1 MFYVLGFLILLSSS
15 LGFAKSAS
23 PQAIL
28 TIEKNWATSDK
39 YSISDEGIQVTTQG
53 RQRMINLRGNLIPVA
68 TMTSGEIKSAT
79 GKGIPKDLAAQMSKL
94 MGIQSWKKEDRGS
107 YISYEAAVPNEA
119 RLIKLFVSKNKTNFK
134 YSVASIRI
142 AYMLPTYYEVEL
154 LQRQQIEGSQAVA
167 ALESNQNWHRLFQ
180 FFVSPAYAADGS
192 SLAGLAGNFNNRI
205 PNVNIDAGTLSG
217 VKGSLDGLT
226 TKVTSIKGS
235 IDGIAGAGNNLASA
249 GNNVAGAGN
258 NIANSVNNAS
268 SSLNNLSAEAGKI
281 QGTIANST
289 DVMRNSAS
297 DINSTLKGFQDPKTF
312 FKIGLASG
320 FGYTLGSMLV
330 QFATDGAASLVKKI
344 FYEVT
349 GQMDPATRERMTG
362 RGQKAWDDLQKLSE
376 RVAEIDKNVQL
387 RLAVLSSLNGKDP
400 LIVANELEDRRLLLE
415 SDIRKMQNTM
425 DKSSDAASRMQ
436 CSSAIREMSQQVE
449 LLKQMQPILQSEQP
463 RSQAELC
470 AGFDRMY
477 QQWANVELQMH
488 NARSVLL
495 QDMVALATGAEKAT
509 QDASK
514 SLASDRKKR
523 NECKDSKLDVVK
535 DFISDNK
542 CSCGA
547 ATISQ
552 KCNYLCMEQQNY
564 QDHEKSCLNMIAMSK
579 TVDKDTDSLVE
590 SELIR
595 QNTAMLEDSYSKLT
609 RSYCVQGDT
618 SGVCNGQDGSFSMI
632 HSRMQNQFQQ
642 IQKACGSDSVV
653 SASSPRDILS
663 GKRKAASLADSPTP
677 ISSAAVSN
685 LPTTS
690 ESGGFFSNFFGK
702 ITGFFKNLF

>member
-1 MFYVLGFLILLSSS
+1 MISYVVGISILLASS

-23 PQAIL
+23 PQAISS
-28 TIEKNWATSDK
+28 IERNWATSDK
-39 YSISDEGIQVTTQG
+39 YSISEGGVRVTTQG
-53 RQRMINLRGNLIPVA
+53 RQRMIRLRGNVIPVA
-68 TMTSGEIKSAT
+68 TMTSGEIKSPH
-79 GKGIPKDLAAQMSKL
+79 GKGVPKDLAAEMSKL
-94 MGIQSWKKEDRGS
+94 MGIKVWKKEDRGS
-107 YISYEAAVPNEA
+107 YIAYEAPVPNEA
-119 RLIKLFVSKNKTNFK
+119 RLIKLFVSKDQKNFK
-134 YSVASIRI
+134 YSVASIRL
-142 AYMLPTYYEVEL
+142 AYMLPTYYEAEL
-154 LQRQQIEGSQAVA
+154 LQRQQIEGTQAVA
-167 ALESNQNWHRLFQ
+167 SLESHQNWNRLFK
-180 FFVSPAYAADGS
+180 FFVSPAYAADGF
-192 SLAGLAGNFNNRI
+192 SLADLTSGFNGNI
-205 PNVNIDAGTLSG
+205 PNVNLPNINIDSSAVNS
-217 VKGSLDGLT
+217 VKGSLDGLNNT
-226 TKVTSIKGS
+226 VGGIKGS
-235 IDGIAGAGNNLASA
+235 VDGLASA

-258 NIANSVNNAS
+258 NIASSINNAS
-268 SSLNNLSAEAGKI
+268 SSVNNLAGEAHSI

-289 DVMRNSAS
+289 ETMRSSVS
-297 DINSTLKGFQDPKTF
+297 DINKTLQGFQDPKTF

-376 RVAEIDKNVQL
+376 KVAEIDKNVQL
-387 RLAVLSSLNGKDP
+387 RLAVLTSLNGKDP
-400 LIVANELEDRRLLLE
+400 LVVANELEDRRLLLE
-415 SDIRKMQNTM
+415 SDIRKLQSVM
-425 DKSSDAASRMQ
+425 DKSSDNASRMQ

-495 QDMVALATGAEKAT
+495 NDMVSLATGAEKAT
-509 QDASK
+509 QAANE

-535 DFISDNK
+535 DFISENDCK
-542 CSCGA
+542 CGA

-595 QNTAMLEDSYSKLT
+595 QNTTMLEDSYAKLT
-609 RSYCVQGDT
+609 KSYCVQGDT

-642 IQKACGSDSVV
+642 IQRACGSNSVV
-653 SASSPRDILS
+653 VATPRDILD
-663 GKRKAASLADSPTP
+663 GKRKAAALAASSQP
-677 ISSAAVSN
+677 IASASVAN
-685 LPTTS
+685 LPKPA
-690 ESGGFFSNFFGK
+690 EGGGFFSNFFGK
-702 ITGFFKNLF
+702 IASFFKNLF